1 MSSNSGDNNDSPS
14 ATESEEDL
22 RRRYESKNISGQK
35 LDSEDV
41 IEISSSDS
49 GQAIATNEKIMNT
62 SSQDIFSDSSDD
74 TMAIPSGA
82 TEDKHDICQTIDL
95 SQTQTTQDVFGTGAD
110 SGQAIATN
118 EQIMNTS
125 TQDIC
130 SGSSDD
136 TMPIPT
142 GATEDYGSGND

>member
-1 MSSNSGDNNDSPS
+1 MSSNSQEKNDSS
-14 ATESEEDL
+14 ESDEEI

-74 TMAIPSGA
+74 TMAIPSEA

-110 SGQAIATN
+110 SGQAIAKN

-125 TQDIC
+125 SQDIC
-130 SGSSDD
+130 SD
-136 TMPIPT
+136 
-142 GATEDYGSGND
+142 